1 MKNKHKNS
9 FDSSIVSIILMI
21 FSYNMQ
27 NNHHAEIIISLRDNI
42 YIDICYD
49 NFFLFNK
56 LKIVS
61 TSVISDL

>member
-1 MKNKHKNS
+1 
-9 FDSSIVSIILMI
+9 MI

-56 LKIVS
+56 LKIAS